1 MKEKVQEKEKQIS
14 RDLVINYPSEIL
26 YRALIMSTDDFIYF
40 CDMKTGVFRY
50 SPQQVAEFELPGEV
64 VENPMPYWKKMIHPD
79 DWERFYKSN
88 MELGKDGKDSHLVE
102 FRARNRSGEYVWIK
116 CRGQL
121 MRDEKGEPSLFAGI
135 MTLLGR
141 QNKVDS
147 LTQLLNRSEFVKALN
162 RGIEEDMVEQMT
174 VMVLDVDSFRRI
186 NEVFDRKFGDQMLK
200 DIGQIIQGIL
210 PGNATLYRLENDR
223 MGVILENGSVE
234 DMKSLY
240 GLIQDT
246 LKRLK
251 EWRQKKV
258 AVGMS
263 GGCAAYPE
271 DGQTVD
277 ELCRYADYALQSAKI
292 HGKNRMEVF
301 SRSILEGKRRSL
313 DLLCSLQKA
322 VLQNYEGF
330 SLCYQP
336 QVDAK
341 TCRMIGVEALLRWKD
356 EEENSV
362 SPVEFI
368 PIMEENGMIIPV
380 GMWVMNK
387 ALDAAK
393 RWIEKD
399 PSFTV
404 SVNVSALQLLEDGFV
419 EALRQVIAQ
428 KEFPCRNLIIE
439 LTESCTVKNIRIF
452 QEKFEEIR
460 AMGIRVAMDDFGTGY
475 SSLELLKTAPVD
487 IVKID
492 RGFVRD
498 ILHSTFDAAFIS
510 FVVAICHDA
519 GIKVCLEGVETAM
532 EHEFLKDREL
542 DSFQGYYFGRPVP
555 EEEILPQKLMD

>member
-1 MKEKVQEKEKQIS
+1 MKENTQKQERQEPG
-14 RDLVINYPSEIL
+14 DLVINYPSEAL

-64 VENPMPYWKKMIHPD
+64 VENPLPHWKKLVHPD

-88 MELGKDGKDSHLVE
+88 MELGRDGKDSHLVE
-102 FRARNRSGEYVWIK
+102 FRARNRRGEYVWIK

-121 MRDEKGEPSLFAGI
+121 MRDEQGEPSLFAGI

-162 RGIEEDMVEQMT
+162 RGIEEEIVERMA

-186 NEVFDRKFGDQMLK
+186 NEVFDRTFGDQVLK

-210 PGNATLYRLENDR
+210 PGNATLYRLENDK
-223 MGVILENGSVE
+223 MGVILENGSVD
-234 DMKSLY
+234 DMKDLY
-240 GLIQDT
+240 CLIQNT

-258 AVGMS
+258 AVGIS
-263 GGCAAYPE
+263 GGCAAYPD

-301 SRSILEGKRRSL
+301 SRHILEGKRRSL

-322 VLQNYEGF
+322 VLQGYEGF

-341 TCRMIGVEALLRWKD
+341 TCRITGVEALLRWKI
-356 EEENSV
+356 EN
-362 SPVEFI
+362 
-368 PIMEENGMIIPV
+368 
-380 GMWVMNK
+380 
-387 ALDAAK
+387 
-393 RWIEKD
+393 EK
-399 PSFTV
+399 
-404 SVNVSALQLLEDGFV
+404 
-419 EALRQVIAQ
+419 
-428 KEFPCRNLIIE
+428 
-439 LTESCTVKNIRIF
+439 
-452 QEKFEEIR
+452 
-460 AMGIRVAMDDFGTGY
+460 
-475 SSLELLKTAPVD
+475 
-487 IVKID
+487 
-492 RGFVRD
+492 
-498 ILHSTFDAAFIS
+498 
-510 FVVAICHDA
+510 
-519 GIKVCLEGVETAM
+519 
-532 EHEFLKDREL
+532 
-542 DSFQGYYFGRPVP
+542 
-555 EEEILPQKLMD
+555 

>member
-1 MKEKVQEKEKQIS
+1 MKENTEERERQRARELS
-14 RDLVINYPSEIL
+14 INYPPDIL
-26 YRALIMSTDDFIYF
+26 YRALVMSTDDFIYF

-50 SPQQVAEFELPGEV
+50 SPQQVEEFELPGEV
-64 VENPMPYWKKMIHPD
+64 VENPLPYWKKMVHPD
-79 DWERFYKSN
+79 DWDRFYKSN
-88 MELGKDGKDSHLVE
+88 MELGRDGKDSHLVE
-102 FRARNRSGEYVWIK
+102 FRARNRRGEYVWLK

-121 MRDEKGEPSLFAGI
+121 MRDSQGEPSLFAGI

-147 LTQLLNRSEFVKALN
+147 LTQLLNRSEFEKALT
-162 RGIEEDMVEQMT
+162 RGIEEDMVERMA

-186 NEVFDRKFGDQMLK
+186 NEVFDREFGDQVLK
-200 DIGQIIQGIL
+200 DIGQIILGIL
-210 PGNATLYRLENDR
+210 PGNATLYRLENDK
-223 MGVILENGSVE
+223 MGIILENGSVE
-234 DMKSLY
+234 DMKDLY
-240 GLIQDT
+240 CLIQGT

-251 EWRQKKV
+251 EWRRKKL
-258 AVGMS
+258 AVEIS
-263 GGCAAYPE
+263 GGCAMYPD

-277 ELCRYADYALQSAKI
+277 ELCRYADYALQFAKI
-292 HGKNRMEVF
+292 HGKNRLEIF
-301 SRSILEGKRRSL
+301 SSHILEGKRRSL
-313 DLLCSLQKA
+313 DLLCSLQKS
-322 VLQNYEGF
+322 VLQGYEGF

-341 TCRMIGVEALLRWKD
+341 TCRMTGVEALLRWND
-356 EEENSV
+356 EEGRPV
-362 SPVEFI
+362 SPAEFI

-380 GMWVMNK
+380 GMWVMRT
-387 ALDAAK
+387 ALDAAR

-399 PSFTV
+399 PFFTV
-404 SVNVSALQLLEDGFV
+404 SVNVSALQLLEEGFV
-419 EALRQVIAQ
+419 EDL
-428 KEFPCRNLIIE
+428 KEVVAEKQFPCGNLIIE
-439 LTESCTVKNIRIF
+439 LTESCTVKNICIF
-452 QEKFEEIR
+452 QERFEEIR

-555 EEEILPQKLMD
+555 ESEIIPQKPAD

>member
-1 MKEKVQEKEKQIS
+1 MKENTQKKERQES
-14 RDLVINYPSEIL
+14 GDLVINYPSETL

-40 CDMKTGVFRY
+40 CDMKTGIFRY

-64 VENPMPYWKKMIHPD
+64 VENPLPYWKKLVHPD

-88 MELGKDGKDSHLVE
+88 MELGRDGKDSHLVE
-102 FRARNRSGEYVWIK
+102 FRARNRRGEYVWLK

-121 MRDEKGEPSLFAGI
+121 MRDEQGEPSLFAGI

-162 RGIEEDMVEQMT
+162 RGIEEEMVERMA

-186 NEVFDRKFGDQMLK
+186 NEVFDRKFGDQVLK
-200 DIGQIIQGIL
+200 DIGQIILGIL
-210 PGNATLYRLENDR
+210 PGNATLYRLENDK

-234 DMKSLY
+234 DMKDLY
-240 GLIQDT
+240 CLIQNT
-246 LKRLK
+246 LNRLK

-258 AVGMS
+258 AVGIS
-263 GGCAAYPE
+263 GGCAVYP
-271 DGQTVD
+271 DDSQTVD
-277 ELCRYADYALQSAKI
+277 ELCRYADYALQYAKI
-292 HGKNRMEVF
+292 HGKNRMEIF
-301 SRSILEGKRRSL
+301 SRHILEGKRRSL
-313 DLLCSLQKA
+313 DLLYSLQKA
-322 VLQNYEGF
+322 VLQGYEGF

-341 TCRMIGVEALLRWKD
+341 TCRITGVEALLRWND
-356 EEENSV
+356 EEGHPV
-362 SPVEFI
+362 SPAEFI

-380 GMWVMNK
+380 GMWVMGT
-387 ALDAAK
+387 ALDAAR

-399 PSFTV
+399 PLFTV
-404 SVNVSALQLLEDGFV
+404 SVNVSALQLPEDGFV
-419 EALRQVIAQ
+419 EDLKKVIAE
-428 KEFPCRNLIIE
+428 KEFPCRNLILE
-439 LTESCTVKNIRIF
+439 LTESCTVKNICIF
-452 QEKFEEIR
+452 QERFEEIR

-555 EEEILPQKLMD
+555 ESEIVPQKLAD